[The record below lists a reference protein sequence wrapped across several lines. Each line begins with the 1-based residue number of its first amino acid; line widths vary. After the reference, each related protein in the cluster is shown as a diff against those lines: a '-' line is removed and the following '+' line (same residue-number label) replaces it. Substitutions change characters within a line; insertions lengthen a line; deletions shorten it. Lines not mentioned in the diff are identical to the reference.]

1 MGIGQSPSP
10 TYASRVVDGE
20 LDDLLRDLPAISL
33 EGPKGVGKTATATRR
48 AETVYRLDHPETLAI
63 VRADSARLTT
73 GSAPILVDEW
83 QRFPSSWDI
92 VRRAVDDNPAPGR
105 FLLTGSATASQ
116 ATTHSGAGRIVRLRM
131 RPQTLV
137 ERGVESPSASLGM
150 LLSGSRDNVIGTTT
164 TQLERYVD
172 EILLGGFPGM
182 RHAEQRT
189 RMRAIE
195 SYLERIIDADLP
207 ELGFHIRRPATLRR
221 WLTAYAAAT
230 ATNASFE
237 TIREAAT
244 ADESH
249 KPAKTTTIPYRDAL
263 ERIWILDPVEA
274 WMPTGNRLSRLTGA
288 PKHHLADPCLA
299 ARLVGLEREA
309 LLRGEGPSG
318 IPRTDTF
325 VGSLFESLAALS
337 LRVFAQSRDAKV
349 HHFRTRGGEHEVDF
363 IVERSDQRVVACEVK
378 LTETVTENDV
388 RHLRW
393 LAHQIGDQL
402 LDAVVLTTGTHAYR
416 REDGIA
422 VVPLALLGP

>member
-1 MGIGQSPSP
+1 MP
-10 TYASRVVDGE
+10 TRDVYIPRIVDRE
-20 LDDLLRDLPAISL
+20 LDDLMRDLPALSI
-33 EGPKGVGKTATATRR
+33 EGPKGVGKTATASRR
-48 AETVYRLDHPETLAI
+48 ADTMFRLDHQETLAI
-63 VRADSARLTT
+63 VQADSTRLTQ
-73 GSAPILVDEW
+73 GSTPILIDEW
-83 QRFPSSWDI
+83 QRFPPSWDI
-92 VRRAVDDNPAPGR
+92 VRRSVDDNPAPGR
-105 FLLTGSATASQ
+105 FLLTGSSTTAL

-131 RPQTLV
+131 RPQTLA
-137 ERGVESPSASLGM
+137 ERGIETPSVSLGTF
-150 LLSGSRDNVIGTTT
+150 LTGARDSVIGTTAIR
-164 TQLERYVD
+164 LEQYVD

-189 RMRAIE
+189 RTRAID
-195 SYLERIIDADLP
+195 SYLERIIDAELP
-207 ELGFHIRRPATLRR
+207 ELGFRVRRPASLRR

-230 ATNASFE
+230 STTASFE

-274 WMPTGNRLSRLTGA
+274 WMPTGNRLTRLTGA

-309 LLRGEGPSG
+309 LLRGESPLG
-318 IPRTDTF
+318 ITRTDTF
-325 VGSLFESLAALS
+325 VGALFESLAALS

-349 HHFRTRGGEHEVDF
+349 HHFRTRGGEHEIDF
-363 IVERSDQRVVACEVK
+363 IVERSDQRIVACEVK
-378 LTETVTENDV
+378 LTENVTDTDV

-393 LAHQIGDQL
+393 LAQQMGDRL
-402 LDAVVLTTGTHAYR
+402 LDSVVLTTGTHAYR
-416 REDGIA
+416 RDDGIA